1 MEEKF
6 VVSSSPHIK
15 SSGGIS
21 SIMLDVIIALIPAI
35 CAGVYFFGLRAFAL
49 VLTTV
54 ASCVLSEYIYE
65 KITKKPIT
73 VGDFS
78 AVVTGILLSLSMPPQ
93 LPLWMAVIGGAF
105 AIVIVKQ
112 LYGGL
117 GKNFMNPAV
126 AARCFIMVAWAGQFA
141 TFVLPFA
148 GYGPDAVS
156 SATPLAI
163 LKGTSE
169 GTLPT
174 LLTAFLGGKAG
185 CVGETSGLMLLLGFA
200 YLLIKRIVD
209 IKIPLSFVVSFALF
223 TYLFGENATEF
234 SQGYFT
240 LMHILTG
247 GFLIGA
253 FFMATDYVTTP
264 TTFWGQIIFGIGCGV
279 ITFAI
284 RKFGAYPEGVSFAII
299 IMNVVTPLIE
309 RFTRPKSFGE
319 VRSNG

>member
-1 MEEKF
+1 M
-6 VVSSSPHIK
+6 
-15 SSGGIS
+15 
-21 SIMLDVIIALIPAI
+21 
-35 CAGVYFFGLRAFAL
+35 Y
-49 VLTTV
+49 
-54 ASCVLSEYIYE
+54 
-65 KITKKPIT
+65 KK
-73 VGDFS
+73 
-78 AVVTGILLSLSMPPQ
+78 
-93 LPLWMAVIGGAF
+93 
-105 AIVIVKQ
+105 
-112 LYGGL
+112 Y
-117 GKNFMNPAV
+117 
-126 AARCFIMVAWAGQFA
+126 
-141 TFVLPFA
+141 
-148 GYGPDAVS
+148 
-156 SATPLAI
+156 
-163 LKGTSE
+163 
-169 GTLPT
+169 
-174 LLTAFLGGKAG
+174 
-185 CVGETSGLMLLLGFA
+185 
-200 YLLIKRIVD
+200 IKRIVD